1 MPGASV
7 DVLKLANANISHITR
22 DCNAIAGVLARGREI
37 TIITRTKSGE
47 QHSLSASL
55 GGWERMPVASD
66 GVIQDGVWGNVPS
79 GEAYIAPIE
88 STAEGSIVINGSIP
102 EMVLW
107 PEEEIVAFFRQGH
120 LVRIEPENSAANRWL
135 ESNQF
140 DQGRSQGDNSWT
152 NLAEIG
158 IGVNPSVRELTGNI
172 LLDEKAAN
180 TIHIAL
186 GTNAFMGGTVTA
198 PIHCDM
204 VIKTSTVMVDGQTI
218 VHEGRLA
225 GRETWY
231 PQMSLVSLED
241 SPMRDV
247 TNIYRTGAE
256 VSLEPYA
263 LHRLLRSEPG
273 RALKVQ
279 IGDEAT
285 SRLAAEIYRKLP
297 EDGRLMSIQA
307 LSPGLE
313 DETEA
318 VQGEIRRVLH
328 VLHLYGLVAISQ

>member
-1 MPGASV
+1 
-7 DVLKLANANISHITR
+7 
-22 DCNAIAGVLARGREI
+22 
-37 TIITRTKSGE
+37 
-47 QHSLSASL
+47 
-55 GGWERMPVASD
+55 MPVASD